1 MPRILFLSPLPSWRR
16 TTSSRRRRFFLR
28 VVGEL
33 GFHYIAVERALLV
46 EQGRRGRA
54 EAVRA
59 VVAAGASIAAHVR
72 SALFSVLSDNGT
84 PSSLDVQQIADQR
97 RASSAFGVGLA
108 PSATESTPEVVQHEV
123 SVSRGIVGHNGW
135 GTHDKTLP

>member
-59 VVAAGASIAAHVR
+59 VVAAGPVSQPMIR
-72 SALFSVLSDNGT
+72 GALFSVLSDIGT
-84 PSSLDVQQIADQR
+84 PSSLDAQQIADR
-97 RASSAFGVGLA
+97 RRSTCIFGVGLG
-108 PSATESTPEVVQHEV
+108 PSATEQIPEVAQHKV
-123 SVSRGIVGHNGW
+123 NISL
-135 GTHDKTLP
+135 GTRSFLGLAI